1 MWGEMTTYYVSAS
14 LSYGYVAVTFPT
26 NARPEKS
33 IRRTSDFCRIFDDPL
48 SIKNMMSGRPS
59 DATQAPIS
67 VRHPPPDADQ
77 PDKTGSKEKRAAR
90 NWKL

>member
-1 MWGEMTTYYVSAS
+1 
-14 LSYGYVAVTFPT
+14 
-26 NARPEKS
+26 
-33 IRRTSDFCRIFDDPL
+33 
-48 SIKNMMSGRPS
+48 MSGRPS